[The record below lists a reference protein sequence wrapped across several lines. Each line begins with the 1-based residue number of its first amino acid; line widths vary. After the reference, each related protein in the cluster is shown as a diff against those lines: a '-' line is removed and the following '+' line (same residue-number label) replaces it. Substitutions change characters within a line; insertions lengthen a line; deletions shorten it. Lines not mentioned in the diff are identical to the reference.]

1 MVSGTATVPS
11 VPEDTGSP
19 SGASIGS
26 LLGQTTVNYSDATD
40 TVTTAVSGGSVGTPA
55 AGIAITGNSATPDQG
70 TYQYSTDNG
79 TTWISIPATGL
90 GDTNAIVIPTTAE
103 LRFVPWRTSTAYPA
117 N

>member
-1 MVSGTATVPS
+1 M
-11 VPEDTGSP
+11 
-19 SGASIGS
+19 
-26 LLGQTTVNYSDATD
+26 
-40 TVTTAVSGGSVGTPA
+40 TTAVSGGSVGTPA

-103 LRFVPWRTSTAYPA
+103 LRFVPVANFKRRTRPIDGACLGRHRPA
-117 N
+117 DDGRP